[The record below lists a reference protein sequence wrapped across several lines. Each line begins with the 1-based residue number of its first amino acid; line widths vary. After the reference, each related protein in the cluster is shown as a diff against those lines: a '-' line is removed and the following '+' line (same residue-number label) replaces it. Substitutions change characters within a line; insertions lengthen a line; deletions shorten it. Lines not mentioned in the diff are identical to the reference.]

1 MIEVILDSIMEEP
14 AAEIE
19 LEEEIELTEGIVSPA
34 QQEAQEAINLMRQIS
49 KSSIVPRGRA
59 LSRGSTRGRSK
70 SRDSS
75 DSVLGNQPRAIS
87 DTNVLVGPSP
97 IRGRSATSDTVR
109 GRPRIVLSDDQRV
122 ALLASLEEED
132 PVTRGRPPVTRGRSP
147 MPKSKPPQRS
157 RYADAPAAEEKTT
170 PPPRPP
176 RGFGS
181 DTPRSIVEVKTEP
194 KKDLIVPE
202 EKDPEIDF
210 ETGRKNLY
218 NLLDKGNE
226 AIDGILNLAKEGE
239 HPRAYEVAGQLI
251 KTVSEV
257 SQNLLDLQDKL
268 KKVKEVP
275 NTGPKNVTNALFVGS
290 TTELQKML
298 KKSK

>member
-1 MIEVILDSIMEEP
+1 M
-14 AAEIE
+14 
-19 LEEEIELTEGIVSPA
+19 
-34 QQEAQEAINLMRQIS
+34 S
-49 KSSIVPRGRA
+49 KIDDK
-59 LSRGSTRGRSK
+59 LNE
-70 SRDSS
+70 
-75 DSVLGNQPRAIS
+75 VLGIA
-87 DTNVLVGPSP
+87 
-97 IRGRSATSDTVR
+97 
-109 GRPRIVLSDDQRV
+109 
-122 ALLASLEEED
+122 ED
-132 PVTRGRPPVTRGRSP
+132 VT
-147 MPKSKPPQRS
+147 
-157 RYADAPAAEEKTT
+157 YEN
-170 PPPRPP
+170 
-176 RGFGS
+176 
-181 DTPRSIVEVKTEP
+181 EVKTET
-194 KKDLIVPE
+194 KKDLIVAE

-218 NLLDKGNE
+218 NLIDKCNE
-226 AIDGILNLAKEGE
+226 AIDCILNLAKEGE